1 MSDKITT
8 EELARITQKGF
19 TAVHGEIADLRT
31 EMNKKFEAVDQ
42 KLEAVDQKLEAVDQ
56 QFNRVFTGIG
66 EIKDL
71 LVTEVGQVKERV
83 TRIEETIG
91 IGQ

>member
-1 MSDKITT
+1 MSKDITN
-8 EELARITQKGF
+8 EELARMTQKEFAELHNKIDTKVG
-19 TAVHGEIADLRT
+19 DLRV
-31 EMNKKFEAVDQ
+31 EMNQKFEAVDE
-42 KLEAVDQKLEAVDQ
+42 KFEGVNQ
-56 QFNRVFTGIG
+56 QFDRVFTGID

-91 IGQ
+91 IGR